1 METQKKISQNLLRII
16 ELIERAEQT
25 VNSYKETI
33 FFAREDNNY
42 FVNIKR
48 IEDKI
53 DILTMSIARLKQRF
67 NKQIVLLESLK

>member
-25 VNSYKETI
+25 RKSHGENMY
-33 FFAREDNNY
+33 FASTYYSRWSMEL
-42 FVNIKR
+42 IHR
-48 IEDKI
+48 I